1 MLDVKETLKSAENKM
16 SKSAKFLQEEL
27 ARIRAGRANM
37 AILDNVRVESYGQV
51 VPLNQVAAM
60 QVTDARTITMG
71 PQGY

>member
-51 VPLNQVAAM
+51 
-60 QVTDARTITMG
+60 G